1 MTIGIDTNLLKTEHA
16 LRGIGIYTQHLIKAL
31 QKLQDENFRIKISNI
46 ETQFCDIIHY
56 PYFDFYFLTLP
67 LKKQI
72 KTVVTIHDVTPL
84 IFPQYYSAGLKG
96 KLKFFIQR
104 FSLKGVSAVITDS
117 ENSKRDIAK
126 YLNYSKE
133 KIYVV
138 YLATGEEFKK
148 LETKKWKAEI
158 SKKYNLPERFVL
170 YVGDVN
176 YNKNVE
182 GLIKAF
188 GSSRTLSSGLKLVL
202 VGKSFTD
209 NSLPEVQRLL
219 QLIKQLGLE
228 DKIILPGWIPEE
240 DLVKIYNLA
249 EVYCQPSFYEGFG
262 LPVLEAMACGC
273 PVVCANSSSLPEVCG
288 EAALMVDPHDDNGIA
303 KAIERI
309 TTDRKLTNDLIEKG
323 FKQSKK
329 FFWEKT
335 AKETVNVYH
344 QIANEKLA

>member
-1 MTIGIDTNLLKTEHA
+1 MITVGVDTSLLKTEHTF
-16 LRGIGIYTQHLIKAL
+16 RGIGIYTQQLIKAL
-31 QKLQDENFRIKISNI
+31 QKFQDGNFKIKTSDID
-46 ETQFCDIIHY
+46 TQSCDIIHY

-67 LKKQI
+67 LKKQT

-84 IFPQYYSAGLKG
+84 IFPQYYPAGLRG
-96 KLKFFIQR
+96 KLKFFIQKL
-104 FSLKGVSAVITDS
+104 SLKGVSAIITDS
-117 ENSKRDIAK
+117 ESSKRDIAE
-126 YLNYSKE
+126 YLNYPKE
-133 KIYVV
+133 KIHVA
-138 YLATGEEFKK
+138 YLAPEEEFKK
-148 LETKKWKAEI
+148 LETKKWKTEI
-158 SKKYNLPERFVL
+158 SEKYNLPERFIL

-182 GLIKAF
+182 GLIKVF
-188 GSSRTLSSGLKLVL
+188 GSHRTLSSDLKLVL

-303 KAIERI
+303 KAIKRI
-309 TTDRKLTNDLIEKG
+309 TTDKKLANDLVEKG
-323 FKQSKK
+323 FKQSKE
-329 FFWEKT
+329 FSWEKT
-335 AKETVNVYH
+335 AKETINVYH
-344 QIANEKLA
+344 KVASDV